1 MNGSKGYSTHRAGLK
16 EKRKGEKKKLIIEV
30 LTQMKDWEK
39 QVRMG
44 LSSCRGDNNTL
55 GWGQGDHSE
64 ISGIQ

>member
-39 QVRMG
+39 
-44 LSSCRGDNNTL
+44 
-55 GWGQGDHSE
+55 
-64 ISGIQ
+64 